1 MGMEVEIAMLSNM
14 IIDWSY
20 ISKDLKEMRVGHK

>member
-20 ISKDLKEMRVGHK
+20 ISKDLKEMRV